1 MQIHLTKQIAL
12 MAHLSFSVYLF
23 IYLFIWQGPSCHFL
37 TSDACSYL
45 ALIP

>member
-12 MAHLSFSVYLF
+12 MAHLSFSF
-23 IYLFIWQGPSCHFL
+23 SLFIWQGPSCHFL
-37 TSDACSYL
+37 TSDACSFL